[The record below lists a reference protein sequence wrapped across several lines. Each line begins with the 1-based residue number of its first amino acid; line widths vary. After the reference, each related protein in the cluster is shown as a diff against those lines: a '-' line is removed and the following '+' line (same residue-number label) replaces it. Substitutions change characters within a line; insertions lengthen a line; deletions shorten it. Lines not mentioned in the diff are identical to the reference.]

1 MQFVIENVESVSYFA
16 ISAALLITSF
26 GFPLPED
33 IFLLAG
39 GYIAAETTANLYI
52 MIAVS
57 MSSIL
62 TGDLIVYWLGY
73 HFGKKLFSMKLF
85 SWIFT
90 PRRQEKIGNF
100 YAKHGRITIFF
111 GRFAAGLRFGIY
123 ALAGAYRMKVSRF
136 FVMDFLAALISI
148 PFLVWVGYYFS
159 DHIKTIALFIKDV
172 KILVFIAVLIAILV
186 FMIYRR
192 KKRSGEVAATAG
204 NNDKALIL

>member
-1 MQFVIENVESVSYFA
+1 MDFFIVNAESLSYFA
-16 ISAALLITSF
+16 VSAALLLTSF

-39 GYIAAETTANLYI
+39 GFIAAETTANIYI
-52 MIAVS
+52 MIAVT

-62 TGDLIVYWLGY
+62 IGDLIVYWLGY
-73 HFGKKLFSMKLF
+73 HFGKTLFSMRLF

-90 PRRQEKIGNF
+90 PRRQERIGHF
-100 YAKHGRITIFF
+100 YAKYGRITIFL

-136 FVMDFLAALISI
+136 FVMDFLAALISV

-159 DHIKTIALFIKDV
+159 AHIKAIAFFISDV
-172 KILVFIAVLIAILV
+172 KIVLFIAVVVAVLFIIV
-186 FMIYRR
+186 YRR
-192 KKRSGEVAATAG
+192 IKRAKQVILTAG
-204 NNDKALIL
+204 NDGKI